1 MPGPFETLLSL
12 CDERNSKAVF
22 LLLGSASLDLIAGV
36 SETFAGRIIFVD
48 VVGFSL
54 NEAGVGNQDRLWIQG
69 RFSLSLSGLFGCG
82 MDALDAVV
90 HMHVPGA

>member
-1 MPGPFETLLSL
+1 MPGPFETLFPL

-36 SETFAGRIIFVD
+36 SETLAGRIIFVD

-54 NEAGVGNQDRLWIQG
+54 NEVGTGNQDRL
-69 RFSLSLSGLFGCG
+69 
-82 MDALDAVV
+82 
-90 HMHVPGA
+90 